1 MVPPSENDR
10 PPEQEKTK
18 TGGRLTVLNHEGET
32 NALNRYLAAV
42 DRHAAMASVS
52 VDALKAAM
60 PVKTVMGTLGKYE
73 EDMIQL
79 DITMAWGREYAAHEM
94 LMDLLTDKVR
104 ERLPELIREIQQDA
118 ARALDHAADYI
129 RALLRL
135 EPLEGALTMNGRSLK
150 DVTKA
155 EPALTK
161 PDEGAAGV
169 ERFNPAK
176 DSPETAIQ
184 MARVIGVRDTPQ
196 PAG

>member
-1 MVPPSENDR
+1 
-10 PPEQEKTK
+10 
-18 TGGRLTVLNHEGET
+18 
-32 NALNRYLAAV
+32 
-42 DRHAAMASVS
+42 MASVS

-60 PVKTVMGTLGKYE
+60 PVKTVTGTLGKYE

-79 DITMAWGREYAAHEM
+79 DITMAWGHDHPAHEM

-104 ERLPELIREIQQDA
+104 ERLPELIREVQQDA

-135 EPLEGALTMNGRSLK
+135 EPLEGALTKNGRSLE
-150 DVTKA
+150 DVTK
-155 EPALTK
+155 TK
-161 PDEGAAGV
+161 
-169 ERFNPAK
+169 FNPAK

-184 MARVIGVRDTPQ
+184 MARVIGDRDTPQ